1 MLLFVNQSAICVHLK
16 IEMTARSPLRFLI
29 NLIGFNILQKLMKNL
44 GLIFDQNTTQKANK
58 HRQWMFS
65 FKKEGILSWKPVWI
79 FLPARVKWREN
90 RTSTLASIICI
101 TMGPHFVLIF
111 VLSTAHCV
119 TIIMCAAENSEMVIP
134 WIQSNADSWN
144 GSYFNFLHSMN
155 IIYFDMCKWG
165 FIHYK
170 KLSAWIWG
178 CSAAATVIPLKFTLK
193 RKKNLKKPG
202 RAQLCLVKGGF
213 FFSVWLLHLEKG
225 NLSGL
230 DQIRFLWII
239 FSSNMFDL
247 IEVQRHLRAFPPFI
261 LKQIIRPID

>member
-1 MLLFVNQSAICVHLK
+1 MTKIQHKKPTNKQKKPLQS
-16 IEMTARSPLRFLI
+16 
-29 NLIGFNILQKLMKNL
+29 
-44 GLIFDQNTTQKANK
+44 
-58 HRQWMFS
+58 RQWMFS
-65 FKKEGILSWKPVWI
+65 FKKEGILSWKPAWI
-79 FLPARVKWREN
+79 CLPARVKWREN

-101 TMGPHFVLIF
+101 TMGPDFVLIF

-165 FIHYK
+165 FIHYE

-178 CSAAATVIPLKFTLK
+178 CSAAATVIPLKFTPQ
-193 RKKNLKKPG
+193 KKPG

-213 FFSVWLLHLEKG
+213 FFSFWLLHLEKG

-230 DQIRFLWII
+230 DQLRFPWII
-239 FSSNMFDL
+239 FFIQHVWSHRS
-247 IEVQRHLRAFPPFI
+247 PTPFKSVSAI
-261 LKQIIRPID
+261 HFKTNHQTNWLMWETHGCNLFR